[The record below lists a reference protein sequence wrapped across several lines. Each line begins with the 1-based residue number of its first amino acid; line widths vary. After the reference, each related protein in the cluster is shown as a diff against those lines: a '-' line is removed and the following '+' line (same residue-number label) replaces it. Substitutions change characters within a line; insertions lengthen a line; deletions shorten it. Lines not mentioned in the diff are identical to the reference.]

1 MNNYDS
7 IMVSFAKLRYCTGQ
21 LKGDGDLAYLLRINF
36 GTYTFYVQII
46 SL

>member
-7 IMVSFAKLRYCTGQ
+7 IMVSF
-21 LKGDGDLAYLLRINF
+21 KGDGDLAYLLRINF
-36 GTYTFYVQII
+36 GTYKFYVQII

>member
-21 LKGDGDLAYLLRINF
+21 LYLAYLLRINF